1 MDLVEYAPFK
11 ALEIDMVRVFE
22 LNGLSYLIVT
32 LSNGFVLCFNLYV
45 NALKSTQATSQF
57 TGDSVQIVRLSQVF
71 KCGNIIESI
80 S

>member
-45 NALKSTQATSQF
+45 NALKSTNSQF